1 MFEVLFEHIN
11 KKISLHEA
19 EMDRLKT
26 FFIPKKYRKKQYVLQ
41 QGDVCK
47 YIAFVEKGML
57 RSYQVDD
64 KGNEHIVQFAP
75 EGWWI
80 SDSYSFL
87 TASPASYDIDV
98 LEDAEVLLI
107 TQPAMEEMLQ
117 AVPVMERYMRI
128 LMQNSLISMQ
138 RRIACTL
145 GTQAE
150 ERYLGFTAE
159 HPTIGQRVPQHMLA
173 SFLGMTPETLSRIR
187 KQLLKKG

>member
-1 MFEVLFEHIN
+1 ME
-11 KKISLHEA
+11 
-19 EMDRLKT
+19 RLKT
-26 FFIPKKYRKKQYVLQ
+26 FFIPKKYRKKQYMLQ

-64 KGNEHIVQFAP
+64 KGSEHIIQFAS

-80 SDSYSFL
+80 GDNYSFL
-87 TASPASYDIDV
+87 TGLPASYDIDI

-107 TQPAMEEMLQ
+107 TQPRMEEMLQ
-117 AVPVMERYMRI
+117 AIPSMERYMRL
-128 LMQNSLISMQ
+128 LMQHSLISMQ

-145 GTQAE
+145 STQAE
-150 ERYLGFTAE
+150 ERYLGFIAE
-159 HPTIGQRVPQHMLA
+159 HPNLGQRVPQHMLA